1 MLLVKHLQTN
11 WKVFVFFGI
20 LFCKPSQTT
29 MGNNPY
35 YQLFRKH
42 PITQME
48 RYFSMEGWEQRI
60 SGLNSE
66 EQNFVQEMNRIDGI
80 TDLPEAE
87 NELNPWKERLST
99 VRKSLPNSVNT
110 ILDRSLFKVILCKN
124 LGSSGLSSFV
134 YDNTGPKGG
143 VVFLDTKLLNQ
154 TANEWITQ
162 KENSPF
168 ISGNIQVKVR
178 IESDTKDKIETAIEY
193 ILLHEVGH
201 ILSVLKKI
209 VPDFR
214 EEYRNFSE
222 FEFSKGIWKTE
233 DVSYLDSFFPL
244 RKEIKFYTSKP
255 IELSKNWDSI
265 YPTLE
270 KTPFP
275 TLYSATN
282 ADDFFADSFV
292 SYVHTKL
299 QKKTW
304 NLEIFQNKKRV
315 FKMKNGIQ
323 EPRCKVQKEYLD
335 NIFSETF

>member
-193 ILLHEVGH
+193 ILLH
-201 ILSVLKKI
+201 S
-209 VPDFR
+209 
-214 EEYRNFSE
+214 YNF
-222 FEFSKGIWKTE
+222 
-233 DVSYLDSFFPL
+233 V
-244 RKEIKFYTSKP
+244 
-255 IELSKNWDSI
+255 
-265 YPTLE
+265 
-270 KTPFP
+270 
-275 TLYSATN
+275 
-282 ADDFFADSFV
+282 
-292 SYVHTKL
+292 
-299 QKKTW
+299 
-304 NLEIFQNKKRV
+304 
-315 FKMKNGIQ
+315 
-323 EPRCKVQKEYLD
+323 
-335 NIFSETF
+335 

>member
-1 MLLVKHLQTN
+1 
-11 WKVFVFFGI
+11 
-20 LFCKPSQTT
+20 
-29 MGNNPY
+29 
-35 YQLFRKH
+35 
-42 PITQME
+42 
-48 RYFSMEGWEQRI
+48 
-60 SGLNSE
+60 
-66 EQNFVQEMNRIDGI
+66 
-80 TDLPEAE
+80 
-87 NELNPWKERLST
+87 
-99 VRKSLPNSVNT
+99 
-110 ILDRSLFKVILCKN
+110 
-124 LGSSGLSSFV
+124 
-134 YDNTGPKGG
+134 
-143 VVFLDTKLLNQ
+143 
-154 TANEWITQ
+154 
-162 KENSPF
+162 
-168 ISGNIQVKVR
+168 
-178 IESDTKDKIETAIEY
+178 
-193 ILLHEVGH
+193 
-201 ILSVLKKI
+201 
-209 VPDFR
+209 
-214 EEYRNFSE
+214 YRNFSE